1 MKECIKEF
9 IKNSILIYGGSKKSR
24 EEYIKNLVN
33 LKEKERGLE
42 KELENTPDLLI
53 IKLEEKNSIGIDE
66 VRNAIKFLNEK
77 PFESDIKYLVVL
89 DAEKLTLEAQNSLLK
104 TLEEPPTYGRIILS
118 SKTES
123 SLLETVISRCVRY
136 EIKDKETKE
145 NKKDE
150 KEDTE
155 EINYSYIKLKDMSIG
170 ERLDFIEE
178 LAKESREVVVEVLE
192 DWIKKER
199 KDLNTKNLRKIIEIK
214 EDIENTNVN
223 LRFSLEVLVI
233 NLE

>member
-1 MKECIKEF
+1 MLKYNVFMKDF

-33 LKEKERGLE
+33 LKGKERGLE
-42 KELENTPDLLI
+42 KDLENTPDLLI
-53 IKLEEKNSIGIDE
+53 VKLEEKNSIGIDE

-89 DAEKLTLEAQNSLLK
+89 DAEKLTLEAQNNLLK
-104 TLEEPPTYGRIILS
+104 TLEEPPIYGRIILS

-123 SLLETVISRCVRY
+123 SLLETVISRCIRY
-136 EIKDKETKE
+136 EIKDKERE
-145 NKKDE
+145 EDE
-150 KEDTE
+150 KE
-155 EINYSYIKLKDMSIG
+155 EIGEVSYSYIKLKDMSIG
-170 ERLDFIEE
+170 ERLDFVEE
-178 LAKESREVVVEVLE
+178 LAKEDREVVVEVLE
-192 DWIKKER
+192 NWIRKER
-199 KDLNTKNLRKIIEIK
+199 KDMNTKNLRKIIEIK